1 MIRQIHQK
9 MFKTDL
15 EYNSLEDINS
25 KEKLEQFGLKMSQ
38 MTIDDPRLIEFFK
51 DASYD
56 EVIKK

>member
-1 MIRQIHQK
+1 